1 MAATTMETVWTTLRR
16 RYMTQLYMA
25 AWRGYAN
32 LLLGMTKY
40 VGTGQAA
47 PNNAQI
53 RRDMRGRRDLM
64 EHAGLFIYVA

>member
-1 MAATTMETVWTTLRR
+1 
-16 RYMTQLYMA
+16 MTQLYMA